1 MNNLNRQRYSAD
13 GMLRPHRWPSCRF
26 RVMGVIC
33 LTLMLG
39 ACSGAYYG
47 TMEQFGVHKRDI
59 LVDRIEDAQLAQQDG
74 QQQFRDALEQFR
86 SVVNFDGGELQQIYD
101 RLNGEFEDSEAA
113 ADTIRNRIRAVE
125 SVADDLFDEWD
136 SELALYTNQTL
147 RRDSEQQLTA
157 TRQRYARLIQAMRRA
172 ESTLDPVLNNLRD
185 NVLYLKHNLNARA
198 IASLRGE
205 LDTINTDVD
214 RLLAAMQEAITE
226 SDRFIAGMRS
236 E

>member
-1 MNNLNRQRYSAD
+1 MNKLDRQRYSAD
-13 GMLRPHRWPSCRF
+13 GMLHPGRRRSYKL
-26 RVMGVIC
+26 RVMGVMC
-33 LTLMLG
+33 LMLLLG
-39 ACSGAYYG
+39 ACSSAYYG
-47 TMEQFGVHKRDI
+47 TMEQFGIHKRDI
-59 LVDRIEDAQLAQQDG
+59 LVDRIEEAQLAQQDG
-74 QQQFRDALEQFR
+74 QQQFKDALEQFR

-101 RLNGEFEDSEAA
+101 RLNAEFEDSEAA

-205 LDTINTDVD
+205 LATINTDVD